1 MCLAK
6 WWRIFTKF
14 ANGMRGE
21 REDIKE
27 KFCFVNRMLSL
38 GLDLKVKIGWI
49 ELTD

>member
-1 MCLAK
+1 MVEN
-6 WWRIFTKF
+6 FYKF

-27 KFCFVNRMLSL
+27 KNSALLTVCQVL

-49 ELTD
+49 GLTDQ